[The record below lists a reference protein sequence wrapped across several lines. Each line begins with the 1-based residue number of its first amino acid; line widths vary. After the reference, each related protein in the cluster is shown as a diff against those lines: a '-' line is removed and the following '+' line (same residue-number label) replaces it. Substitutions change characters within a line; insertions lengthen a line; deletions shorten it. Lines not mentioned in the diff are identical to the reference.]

1 MIGWMSEMSWESIL
15 KKRNYCLESVA
26 RDLYKADLEYFG
38 GNYYGINRQTREIK
52 QIAGG
57 EMDESDLRET
67 IDEAISAY
75 YKHEDKGRI
84 DATRRKEVVDAY
96 EEIRRSIDNCKDVK
110 SWDEGK

>member
-1 MIGWMSEMSWESIL
+1 MIKMSWEGIL
-15 KKRNYCLESVA
+15 KKPNYCLQSVA
-26 RDLYKADLEYFG
+26 RDLYKADLENFG
-38 GNYYGINRQTREIK
+38 GNYYGIHRQTPYNK
-52 QIAGG
+52 QIASG
-57 EMDESDLRET
+57 EMDESDLREI